1 MRYGNIL
8 WTRTDNLRKVFFEMV
23 LQEKHPEFF
32 YYKNILKKR
41 KKEGEVMKIK
51 TILIASMTVLFTVF
65 LINALSIFVMVD
77 RMTLDGRV
85 VNFSGIVR
93 GATQRLVK
101 LELSGSRSDEIMARL
116 DKIINGLIDGDDELN
131 LPRAVDAKYIS
142 SLNDVKTRWESLRG
156 NIIGMRQNP
165 SLSSVVLRESEEY
178 FEATDKMVLDAEIFS
193 YTKVKQIKIIQL
205 AASIFSAVLLL
216 SLFTVILKRIK
227 KPLEATGTVVNEV
240 VSNNN
245 FSVRVNVFGRDEIS
259 EIANYIN
266 KILEKVCNLVST
278 SKEQS
283 YLLSEVGT
291 ELSSNMTQT
300 AAAINQISSNI
311 QSVKKQVINQSAS
324 VTETN
329 ATMRQVV
336 DNISMLNSHIEQQA
350 ASVEQSSAS
359 IEEMLANVASVTK
372 TLIENSNDVNELASA
387 ADQGRSDLD
396 EVSISIKSVAD
407 DSVGLIEISQVIQDI
422 ASQTNLLSMN
432 AAIEAAHAGDSGKG
446 FAVVA
451 DEIRKLAETS
461 GDQAKKIASVL
472 SKIKDSMEMI
482 NISTNTVIKQFA
494 DIDSKIKTIAER
506 ENFIRNA
513 MDEQSSGSKE
523 ILDAISRLTEITGSV
538 KAGSDEMLT
547 GSREVISES
556 ENLGTITEEVTGSM
570 NEMAVGAEQIT
581 IAVNTVN
588 DISIKNKETID
599 RLNGEIN
606 KFRIDKI

>member
-245 FSVRVNVFGRDEIS
+245 LSVRVNVFGRDEIS

>member
-1 MRYGNIL
+1 
-8 WTRTDNLRKVFFEMV
+8 MV

-77 RMTLDGRV
+77 RMTLDSRV

-606 KFRIDKI
+606 KFRID

>member
-407 DSVGLIEISQVIQDI
+407 DSVGLSEISQVIQDI

-547 GSREVISES
+547 GSREVIRES